1 MAIRNYASALGQI
14 AQESVKDSV
23 VGFGRGI
30 KGAALSEM
38 SGITAL
44 YGLGKELKNRANKL
58 QDSSSAETAKE
69 SVKEQKKNNVISL
82 NMVRE
87 LRSIN
92 DNIVK
97 QTKINSLLADAQKQN
112 SMFAEE
118 SDREKALRDDKLL
131 EAIKNLS
138 KTTSNITGE
147 KKGSG
152 GFLDSLIDVFKGGLL
167 EAVGSVLAGGAAYKA
182 IKKAFGGGSSSPTS
196 SGGSNRSGGT
206 VPNDV
211 GKRVREGADEIDSRR
226 FGGRGGGAPPGG
238 GGGGR
243 LGGGLL
249 RGAAIGGRLALRAI
263 PYVGWGLLAM
273 DIGSIGYDLYRS
285 FGGRG
290 KGGPKPPDP
299 KLGAGFD
306 AGSGDG
312 WDNVKSV
319 KSPFDKA
326 PAKRRAGAVD
336 AYTGSHTG
344 KVNAAQFI
352 TGKEGFV
359 SKATKDT
366 NRMAIGY
373 GHNLTDQEIKSGEI
387 DLGNGNRIKVSG
399 EGGKDTT
406 ITQDQADLL
415 FAKDIKKFEKVVV
428 ASIGQEAY
436 NKLSENQKTGILSY
450 VYNTGSI
457 PKGFAEAIKSGNYAA
472 AAGSIRNGIANVNP
486 EKVKGWSEEKI
497 KNTNAALR
505 VRRNEEASLFDP
517 GGAVTPVGGVAESK
531 NKTTEAVS
539 NALTKASAKRR
550 GSGVE
555 PSVTP
560 VTGKSITPDGTSS
573 TSNEYVD
580 DGTGR
585 MVLKSELDAIKNKKD
600 SGLKL
605 LNDTIVKSSSVA
617 RGSSVTPVT
626 AKPSNLDEYV
636 DDGSGRMVLKSELDA
651 IKNKKDSGLKLLNDN
666 IIKSSATTRL
676 SSGTN
681 LRPTTGPTKPIQVE
695 DKKLNQTAEK
705 QLKETKAVAR
715 QTGVVSRA
723 TTARLTSSK
732 LSKEQQII
740 QNANQTFL
748 NRFQS
753 TTQNLLSRAI
763 YDSVVVG
770 AYGKKGSRNLVT
782 KQQAQGE
789 MFRGQELGKAIG
801 LNKKTE
807 KLLTNVFGKEIGK
820 AYGPMVAQLG
830 TAYLEVGSRYVGREL
845 FKGILGT
852 DKDADALTGQILGNF
867 ARGNKQAATEQLLYG
882 LTGVASGPET
892 IFAKYGFNSSQQ
904 GANFLGGYASAQ
916 ITAPLAGMLGGKEPT
931 YRGPGG
937 QTYGAS
943 QTPTFGA
950 PNQKPAYDAMG
961 RATNNNANPI
971 NPAVTQ
977 LAIEGDKAARD
988 SLPQIEKAQWGAL
1001 DQAKQQHKEA
1011 TQNLLKAEAGTDS
1024 YRIAQ
1029 EQREQATI
1037 RLQENTNEIL
1047 KSKSFGSGSSAGGN
1061 FMSGMGNFLFD
1072 MGTSYAASKLTKN
1085 IKNPYLK
1092 AIANFGVSSAANSFI
1107 RPLIFGAPTA
1117 GAAGGAVGGAASLF
1131 TMDNAGTLVSSMMP
1145 GSAVGFAGTAGNI
1158 LASSGYTTAGN
1169 FMTGVQSGMN
1179 AVNAGSNLVSQT
1191 AGISSTSMVAGEGV
1205 GKFMAQAAPYAAYI
1219 PALLQLAKGDVKGA
1233 AITGSLT
1240 YAGAKAGAYIGTIIP
1255 GLGTVIGGAIGAAL
1269 GSIVG
1274 GLFGKKK
1281 KPPVTTI
1288 YRVMG
1293 SQGNDVNINTTTST
1307 GSPPAEWI
1315 KFADTILTAL
1325 FNSIKLMQQ
1334 MSNKTLPFEHV
1345 GIYLHQ
1351 NDGIQLS
1358 LHQAGEPLNNS
1369 TTKWNKWFG
1378 KLDAFKPGSGIASMI
1393 EFIRDCIKQSAGTD
1407 SVTAS
1412 KLDAAAQELKNKDID
1427 TLTKG
1432 VLTELKTGGR
1442 YDLSKGVGYD
1452 AGKSTTAGGK
1462 STTTKTRAGAVGAV
1476 SKSSANT
1483 TSTMSNGAVANK
1495 IGDQIDSGDIRGAV
1509 NTFATNPAGAIIGA
1523 VQGTLPGLFGGSS
1536 IGSGG
1541 IMGDVITPAVNS
1553 MISSGVLTPTP
1564 QTQTTQTTPTN
1575 AVVAVGGNSQVD
1587 NSTTIINTLASYK
1600 LTDPWSSA
1608 VQF

>member
-23 VGFGRGI
+23 VGFGKGI

-38 SGITAL
+38 PGITAL

-58 QDSSSAETAKE
+58 SDSSSDETAKE

-82 NMVRE
+82 DMVRK
-87 LRSIN
+87 LKSIN

-138 KTTSNITGE
+138 KTTSTITGE
-147 KKGSG
+147 KKEGG
-152 GFLDSLIDVFKGGLL
+152 GFLDSIFDVLKSNLGGIL
-167 EAVGSVLAGGAAYKA
+167 EAIGDVIAGRTIAKA
-182 IKKAFGGGSSSPTS
+182 IKKSFGGGSSSPTS

-206 VPNDV
+206 VPNDI
-211 GKRVREGADEIDSRR
+211 GRRVQEGADEIDSRR

-249 RGAAIGGRLALRAI
+249 RGAVGMAGRLALRAV

-273 DIGSIGYDLYRS
+273 DIASIGYDFFKSSGGSIPGDRS
-285 FGGRG
+285 KKKEPG
-290 KGGPKPPDP
+290 
-299 KLGAGFD
+299 LD
-306 AGSGDG
+306 AAPGG
-312 WDNVKSV
+312 WDNVKS
-319 KSPFDKA
+319 PHDKA
-326 PAKRRAGAVD
+326 PPKRRAGAVG

-344 KVNAAQFI
+344 KVDAAQFI

-373 GHNLTDQEIKSGEI
+373 GHNLTDEEIRSGEI

-399 EGGKDTT
+399 EEGKDTT
-406 ITQDQADLL
+406 ITKDQADLL
-415 FAKDIKKFEKVVV
+415 FAKDIKKFERVVV

-436 NKLSENQKTGILSY
+436 DKLSENQKTGILSY

-497 KNTNAALR
+497 KNTNSALK

-550 GSGVE
+550 GSEVE
-555 PSVTP
+555 SSVTP

-585 MVLKSELDAIKNKKD
+585 MVLKSELDALKNKKD

-605 LNDTIVKSSSVA
+605 LNDTI
-617 RGSSVTPVT
+617 
-626 AKPSNLDEYV
+626 
-636 DDGSGRMVLKSELDA
+636 
-651 IKNKKDSGLKLLNDN
+651 
-666 IIKSSATTRL
+666 IKSSATSRL

-681 LRPTTGPTKPIQVE
+681 LKSTTGPTKPIQVE

-723 TTARLTSSK
+723 TTTRLTSSK

-753 TTQNLLSRAI
+753 TTQNLLSKAI

-770 AYGKKGSRNLVT
+770 AYGKKGSKNLVT
-782 KQQAQGE
+782 RQQAEGE
-789 MFRGQELGKAIG
+789 MFRGQELGKVIG

-807 KLLTNVFGKEIGK
+807 KLLTNVFGKQIGK

-845 FKGILGT
+845 FKGILGS

-931 YRGPGG
+931 YRGVNG
-937 QTYGAS
+937 QGTYGAS

-950 PNQKPAYDAMG
+950 PNQQPAYDALG
-961 RATNNNANPI
+961 RANKGTAL
-971 NPAVTQ
+971 NPAVAQ

-988 SLPQIEKAQWGAL
+988 SLPQIEKAQWSAL
-1001 DQAKQQHKEA
+1001 DQAKTDRKEA
-1011 TQNLLKAEAGTDS
+1011 DKQYLESTAGTEQ

-1029 EQREQATI
+1029 EVREQAAVREQQI
-1037 RLQENTNEIL
+1037 TNEIL
-1047 KSKSFGSGSSAGGN
+1047 RTKSFGSGSSAGGN
-1061 FMSGMGNFLFD
+1061 FMSGLGNFAFD
-1072 MGTSYAASKLTKN
+1072 LGTSFVASKLTKN

-1092 AIANFGVSSAANSFI
+1092 AFANFGISSAANSFI
-1107 RPLIFGAPTA
+1107 RPMIFGAPTA
-1117 GAAGGAVGGAASLF
+1117 GAAGGAAGSAGLF
-1131 TMDNAGTLVSSMMP
+1131 TMDNAGSLVSSVMP

-1158 LASSGYTTAGN
+1158 LMNSGYTTAGN

-1179 AVNAGSNLVSQT
+1179 AVNAGTNLVSQT
-1191 AGISSTSMVAGEGV
+1191 AGVSSTSMLAGESIGQ
-1205 GKFMAQAAPYAAYI
+1205 FAAQAAPYAPYAAAAI
-1219 PALLQLAKGDVKGA
+1219 QLLKGDVKGA
-1233 AITGSLT
+1233 AVTAAFT
-1240 YAGAKAGAYIGTIIP
+1240 YAGEAIGNILLP
-1255 GLGTVIGGAIGAAL
+1255 GIGGPIGGFI

-1281 KPPVTTI
+1281 QPPKTTI

-1293 SQGNDVNINTTTST
+1293 VSGNDVNIATTYST
-1307 GSPPAEWI
+1307 GSPPAEWS
-1315 KFADTILTAL
+1315 KFADAILMAL
-1325 FNSIKLMQQ
+1325 FNSVKLMQQ
-1334 MSNKTLPFEHV
+1334 MSNKPLPFEHI

-1351 NDGIQLS
+1351 DNGIQLS
-1358 LHQAGEPLNNS
+1358 LHQAGEPLDNS

-1378 KLDAFKPGSGIASMI
+1378 KMDAWKPGSGIASMI

-1412 KLDAAAQELKNKDID
+1412 KLDAATQELKNKDIE

-1452 AGKSTTAGGK
+1452 SGKSTTAGGK
-1462 STTTKTRAGAVGAV
+1462 STKTTTRVGAV

-1483 TSTMSNGAVANK
+1483 TSTITTTTTPATPRSNNAVSQ
-1495 IGDQIDSGDIRGAV
+1495 IGSALTD
-1509 NTFATNPAGAIIGA
+1509 FATNPAGAIIGA
-1523 VQGTLPGLFGGSS
+1523 VQDTLPGLFGGSS

-1541 IMGDVITPAVNS
+1541 IMGGVISAITPAINS
-1553 MISSGVLTPTP
+1553 MVSSGALTPTP